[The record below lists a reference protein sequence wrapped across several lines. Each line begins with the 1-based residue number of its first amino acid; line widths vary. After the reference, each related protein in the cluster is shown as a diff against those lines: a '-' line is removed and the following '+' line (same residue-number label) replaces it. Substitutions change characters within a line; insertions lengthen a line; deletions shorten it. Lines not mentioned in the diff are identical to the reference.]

1 MWCSRDSFCQET
13 EVFIPVTNSIMK
25 RILYITAFVP
35 SEFTAG
41 EKNTKTMLNELGNSY
56 AVDLVYFKYG
66 QESDYIPDSKNV
78 SVKAVLANSLLIKL
92 VNILLFPF
100 VYPLFS
106 VRFNWVNLRRI
117 QKLIDSNHYD
127 AIVFNYSQTFLYAK
141 FLKTSAP
148 RLLYCHDVIAQRVE
162 RSSNAILQYLCR
174 KSEHYCLKV
183 KHSSVYSVSGKDC
196 DLIKRFYGIHAD
208 VAYLYIDQK
217 SKDAMPSDIHPDSY
231 AIMGN
236 WKRKDNVDG
245 FLWLNH
251 NVFPL
256 IKTKITINVIGKFFP
271 VDRITISNPLVHL
284 NVCGFVDNPYPII
297 ANSRALIAPVFTGAG
312 VKVKVLEALACG
324 TPVVGT
330 DVAFEGIVKNDSMM
344 LQFDDANQCAEMM
357 YANIP
362 LEARRQNKQS
372 FISMYSQRSIP
383 FYLQQIIGI

>member
-1 MWCSRDSFCQET
+1 
-13 EVFIPVTNSIMK
+13 MK
-25 RILYITAFVP
+25 KILYLTAFVP

-66 QESDYIPDSKNV
+66 NEEDYTTDNKNV
-78 SVKAVLANSLLIKL
+78 SVKAVFGNSLLIKL
-92 VNILLFPF
+92 LNILLFPF

-106 VRFNWVNLRRI
+106 VRFNWLVLRRI
-117 QKLIDSNHYD
+117 QKLVNCNHYD

-148 RLLYCHDVIAQRVE
+148 KLLYCHDVIAQRVE
-162 RSSNAILQYLCR
+162 RSSNAILQYICR
-174 KSEHYCLKV
+174 KSEHYCLQV
-183 KHSSVYSVSGKDC
+183 NHASVYSVSMKDC
-196 DLIKRFYGIHAD
+196 DLIKNLYGINAE

-217 SKDAMPSDIHPDSY
+217 SKDALPSDVHDDSY

-245 FLWLNH
+245 FLWLNK

-256 IKTKITINVIGKFFP
+256 IKSKIVIHVIGKFFP
-271 VDRITISNPLVHL
+271 IDKITITNPLVHL
-284 NVCGFVDNPYPII
+284 NVCGFVDNPYPMI

-330 DVAFEGIVKNDSMM
+330 DVAFEGIINNDRMM
-344 LQFDDANQCAEMM
+344 LRFADAGQCAEMM
-357 YANIP
+357 NCKLSPEYRI
-362 LEARRQNKQS
+362 QSKQS
-372 FISMYSQRSIP
+372 FLSMYSQRSIP
-383 FYLQQIIGI
+383 FYLNKIIGV

>member
-1 MWCSRDSFCQET
+1 
-13 EVFIPVTNSIMK
+13 
-25 RILYITAFVP
+25 
-35 SEFTAG
+35 
-41 EKNTKTMLNELGNSY
+41 
-56 AVDLVYFKYG
+56 
-66 QESDYIPDSKNV
+66 
-78 SVKAVLANSLLIKL
+78 
-92 VNILLFPF
+92 
-100 VYPLFS
+100 
-106 VRFNWVNLRRI
+106 
-117 QKLIDSNHYD
+117 
-127 AIVFNYSQTFLYAK
+127 
-141 FLKTSAP
+141 
-148 RLLYCHDVIAQRVE
+148 
-162 RSSNAILQYLCR
+162 
-174 KSEHYCLKV
+174 
-183 KHSSVYSVSGKDC
+183 
-196 DLIKRFYGIHAD
+196 
-208 VAYLYIDQK
+208 
-217 SKDAMPSDIHPDSY
+217 
-231 AIMGN
+231 MGN

-284 NVCGFVDNPYPII
+284 NVCGFVDNPYPMI

-330 DVAFEGIVKNDSMM
+330 DVAFEGIVKNDNMM

>member
-1 MWCSRDSFCQET
+1 
-13 EVFIPVTNSIMK
+13 MK
-25 RILYITAFVP
+25 KILYLTAFVP

-66 QESDYIPDSKNV
+66 NEEDYIPDNKNV
-78 SVKAVLANSLLIKL
+78 SVKAVFANSLFIKL
-92 VNILLFPF
+92 LNILLFPL

-106 VRFNWVNLRRI
+106 VRFNWFVLHRI

-148 RLLYCHDVIAQRVE
+148 KLLYCHDVIAQRVE
-162 RSSNAILQYLCR
+162 RSSNAILQFLCR
-174 KSEHYCLKV
+174 KSERYCLNV
-183 KHSSVYSVSGKDC
+183 SNSMVYSVSRKDC
-196 DLIKRFYGIHAD
+196 DLIKKLYGINAD

-217 SKDAMPSDIHPDSY
+217 SKEALPSDINTDSY

-245 FLWLNH
+245 FNWLNN

-256 IKTKITINVIGKFFP
+256 IETKIVINVIGKFFP
-271 VDRITISNPLVHL
+271 ADKITVSNPLVHV
-284 NVCGFVDNPYPII
+284 NVCGFVDNPYPMI

-330 DVAFEGIVKNDSMM
+330 DVAFEGIINNEKMM
-344 LQFDDANQCAEMM
+344 MRFTDAAQCAEMM
-357 YANIP
+357 KCNLS
-362 LEARRQNKQS
+362 LEDRIRFKHS
-372 FISMYSQRSIP
+372 FLSMYSQRSIP
-383 FYLQQIIGI
+383 YYINNIIGA